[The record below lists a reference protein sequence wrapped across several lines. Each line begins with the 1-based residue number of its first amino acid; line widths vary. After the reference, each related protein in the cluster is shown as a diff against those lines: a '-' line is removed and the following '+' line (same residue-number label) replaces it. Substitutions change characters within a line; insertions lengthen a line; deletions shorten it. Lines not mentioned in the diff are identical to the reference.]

1 MKMKVSDM
9 ARALCGVAKRNLT
22 MNNQERQ
29 LLKDAASRL
38 ISQDAEI
45 RGLNEKLMQATQT
58 TIQEAVTEGKPDE
71 DFWNDDWPLKS

>member
-1 MKMKVSDM
+1 MMKASDM
-9 ARALCGVAKRNLT
+9 ARALCGLAKRNLT
-22 MNNQERQ
+22 MNSQERQ

-38 ISQDAEI
+38 VSQDAEI

>member
-1 MKMKVSDM
+1 MMKASNM
-9 ARALCGVAKRNLT
+9 ARALCGLAKRNLT
-22 MNNQERQ
+22 MNSQERQ
-29 LLKDAASRL
+29 LLKDAASR
-38 ISQDAEI
+38 IVSQDAEI